1 MTKHFKLM
9 GFYFWLLALF
19 TLGRWALSFSGAD
32 YAKTTQVFSLVILAV
47 TASAHH
53 AAFARAYEGY
63 KLKDALALGATIGVV
78 TQLVIFAST
87 LISYLLGISTFWNN
101 PMALNQTAEVPFAA
115 AMVART
121 GGLVVNT
128 ILNVIAAAIGY
139 AMGGSLRPAK

>member
-1 MTKHFKLM
+1 MTKHLRLL
-9 GFYFWLLALF
+9 GFYFWILTLF
-19 TLGRWALSFSGAD
+19 TIGRWTLSLMGAD

-53 AAFARAYEGY
+53 AAFARAFQGY
-63 KLKDALALGATIGVV
+63 TLKDALALGATIGVI
-78 TQLVIFAST
+78 TQLVIFGST
-87 LISYLLGISTFWNN
+87 LISYLLGITTFWNT
-101 PMALNQTAEVPFAA
+101 PAALNQTAEVPFAA

-139 AMGGSLRPAK
+139 GMGGSIRAAK